1 MEADV
6 TEIDTRGL
14 RCPLPVLRARKA
26 IAALPGG
33 ALLRVQATDPDSRQ
47 DFRAWC
53 EASGH
58 ELLEQSEDDAGILIH
73 LIRKAG

>member
-1 MEADV
+1 MDAEV

-26 IAALPGG
+26 IAALPDG
-33 ALLRVQATDPDSRQ
+33 ARLRVLATDPDSRQ

-53 EASGH
+53 ETSGH
-58 ELLEQSEDDAGILIH
+58 ELLEQSENGEGILVH
-73 LIRKAG
+73 LIRKVG